1 MESRATYDD
10 VNLVLR
16 LYELRRE
23 DKLREARAWF
33 TKSFRASSMEE
44 FQALCPMGSE
54 TNAYFR
60 MVISYWEM
68 AASFV
73 AGGVLNK
80 ELFFQSGGEMLFVWE
95 RVRDLVPAFR
105 QMFKNPYN
113 AKNLE
118 TVSNAMIEWMNSR
131 APEAYG
137 AFSAMVRARPDQK
150 T

>member
-23 DKLREARAWF
+23 DKLRQARAWF
-33 TKSFRASSMEE
+33 TKSFHASTMEE

-60 MVISYWEM
+60 MIVSYWEM
-68 AASFV
+68 VASFV
-73 AGGVLNK
+73 AAGVLNK
-80 ELFFQSGGEMLFVWE
+80 ELFFQSGGELLFCWE
-95 RVRDLVPAFR
+95 RIRDLAPQFR
-105 QMFKNPYN
+105 QMFKNPHN
-113 AKNLE
+113 SKNLE
-118 TVSNAMIEWMNSR
+118 TVANAMIEWMKNC
-131 APEAYG
+131 APESYD